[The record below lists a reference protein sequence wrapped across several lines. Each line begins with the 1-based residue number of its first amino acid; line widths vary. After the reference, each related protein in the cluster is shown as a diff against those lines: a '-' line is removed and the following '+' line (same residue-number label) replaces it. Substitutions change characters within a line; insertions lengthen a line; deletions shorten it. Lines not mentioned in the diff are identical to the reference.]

1 MRPQFLGSLRDC
13 VVRTC
18 SAPAGRKG
26 SGAGRGPTK
35 AGWVR
40 RIGGFVAAIAVL
52 LATAPALHAAVPYT
66 LKTADPLLDA
76 WRWQK
81 LVEFD
86 GKEPR
91 SMVEGADGAMW
102 FGSGDGVVRYDGLQ
116 WRYFLAADGL
126 AGTRV
131 GVLRRAKDGTIYAG
145 TEVGIFRFQKE
156 RWEKVFPAD
165 AATKLPITALICAAD
180 GAIWASSG
188 NFLFRLKDGNGTLFA
203 GSAMTEAESR
213 IFSGM
218 KTVVVP
224 SVIPM
229 TTAVK
234 SLLEDRTGLM
244 WCGLYS
250 GELVRFDPRAPDLS
264 VAEAWRFFTAQDGFR
279 KSRFDYSLC
288 EARDGKIWVGGD
300 LHDVGLNCYNP
311 VDNTWTYIDLPAIF
325 GTDGIARSIIQTSDG
340 AIWVGGLARLFR
352 FLDGEWRLYRAPEA
366 PVSASRTEL
375 LESRNGELWLLGLGD
390 DVQRVDAQGRRW
402 LKYEGLN
409 FECETPD
416 GRQWFLA
423 ADEGVV
429 CFDGKQWSRFG
440 VADGLMAS
448 PYALLCTSKGEL
460 WAAGTHED
468 KAMIARFDGSRW
480 IGAGPNRGIFAFT
493 SIIDSRALTEALDGS
508 LWFGAY
514 VNGRGTGLLQ
524 YDPAKGPPEA
534 ERAWTVHTGVGYT
547 FSYGFAVAKNGAL
560 FSGTYGGLAR
570 YAGGK
575 WERLDPKPIDAITQS
590 RDGEVWVGTRG
601 TGVYRYDE
609 KNPVAYTMKE
619 GLRASGITAMFFDRD
634 NHLWAGTN
642 KGVSRFDGTEW
653 VTDVFP
659 GERFAIAREGG
670 GFRQSSDGALW
681 LNQSSREWMR
691 RALPGGKLSAATIK
705 AFWTVRYHRE
715 TEAPR
720 TEILAALKRVSQP
733 GNTAI
738 SWRGIDPW
746 WRTAESELRYSYRI
760 DGGAWSKFGPETN
773 HVFLELP
780 TGAHTFEVRA
790 RDRDLNVE
798 ATPARVEFT
807 VVPPVWRQPWFLGL
821 MGLLTAA
828 IAMQTYR
835 VVRRDQRLRASNQ
848 RLSAEIQERTK
859 AESRLTEKTS
869 QLEDE
874 VEERRAVQT
883 ELEERKISL
892 EKEIDERKRM
902 EREIEKIHR
911 ELMQASHQAGM
922 AEVATSVL
930 HNIGNALNS
939 INVSATLAEEKLK
952 QFRVANLAKAAE
964 LLEAHAA
971 EPNFLTT
978 DAKGK
983 LVPGFLKN
991 LSEDWASL
999 LAGSGTELKSLRQN
1013 IEHVKEIVATQQ
1025 EYARFSGLIE
1035 TVKVSEMVEDAL
1047 RMNADALH
1055 RHVVELVR
1063 DYQADGLIEIE
1074 KSKLLQI
1081 LVNFIQ
1087 NAKQACAE
1095 SARPDKRIVLRLR
1108 QPAPGK
1114 IQIEVIDNGV
1124 GIPAENMTRIFN
1136 HGFTTRKTGHGFG
1149 LHSSANA
1156 AKAIGA
1162 NLTVRSDGEGQGA
1175 TFALEL
1181 TLVVDT
1187 PQTGALRSPA

>member
-1 MRPQFLGSLRDC
+1 
-13 VVRTC
+13 
-18 SAPAGRKG
+18 
-26 SGAGRGPTK
+26 
-35 AGWVR
+35 
-40 RIGGFVAAIAVL
+40 
-52 LATAPALHAAVPYT
+52 
-66 LKTADPLLDA
+66 
-76 WRWQK
+76 
-81 LVEFD
+81 
-86 GKEPR
+86 
-91 SMVEGADGAMW
+91 MVEGADGAMW
-102 FGSGDGVVRYDGLQ
+102 FGAGDGVVRYDGMQ
-116 WRYFLAADGL
+116 WRYFFAADGL
-126 AGTRV
+126 EGANV
-131 GVLRRAKDGTIYAG
+131 GVLRCAKDGTIYAG
-145 TEVGIFRFQKE
+145 TEAGIFRFQKE
-156 RWEKVFPAD
+156 KWEKVFPAD
-165 AATKLPITALICAAD
+165 AAMKMPITALICAAD

-188 NFLFRLKDGNGTLFA
+188 NFLFRLKDGKGTLYA
-203 GSAMTEAESR
+203 NSAKVDAEPR

-224 SVIPM
+224 PGIPM
-229 TTAVK
+229 TTPVK
-234 SLLEDRTGLM
+234 SLLEDRTGMM

-264 VAEAWRFFTAQDGFR
+264 VAEAWRFFTSQDGFR
-279 KSRFDYSLC
+279 KSRFDYALC

-300 LHDVGLNCYNP
+300 MHDVGLNCYNP
-311 VDNTWTYIDLPAIF
+311 ADNTWTYIDLPAIF

-375 LESRNGELWLLGLGD
+375 LESRSGDLWLLGLGD

-409 FECETPD
+409 FQCETPD
-416 GRQWFLA
+416 GRQWFVA
-423 ADEGVV
+423 ADDGVV

-448 PYALLCTSKGEL
+448 PYGLLCTRKGEL

-468 KAMIARFDGSRW
+468 KVMIARFDGGRW
-480 IGAGPNRGIFAFT
+480 IGAGPNRGAFAFT
-493 SIIDSRALTEALDGS
+493 SIIDSRALTEAQDGS

-514 VNGRGTGLLQ
+514 VNGGGTGLLQ

-534 ERAWTVHTGVGYT
+534 ERAWTVHTGTGYT
-547 FSYGFAVAKNGAL
+547 FSYGFAVAKNGIL

-609 KNPVAYTMKE
+609 KNPVAYTMKD
-619 GLRASGITAMFFDRD
+619 GLRANGITALFFDRD

-642 KGVSRFDGTEW
+642 KGVSRFDGTNW

-670 GFRQSSDGALW
+670 GFRQSADGALW

-691 RALPGGKLSAATIK
+691 RTLPGGKLREATLRN
-705 AFWTVRYHRE
+705 FWTVRYRRE
-715 TEAPR
+715 TAAPR
-720 TEILAALKRVSQP
+720 TEIVAALKRVSQP

-738 SWRGIDPW
+738 SWRGADPW
-746 WRTAESELRYSYRI
+746 WRTAENELRYSYRI
-760 DGGAWSKFGPETN
+760 DGGAWSKFGSETN
-773 HVFLELP
+773 RVFLELP

-798 ATPARVEFT
+798 PTPARVEFT
-807 VVPPVWRQPWFLGL
+807 VVPPVWQQPWFLGL
-821 MGLLTAA
+821 LGLLTAA
-828 IAMQTYR
+828 IATQTYR
-835 VVRRDQRLRASNQ
+835 VIRRDQRLHASNEM
-848 RLSAEIQERTK
+848 LSAEITERTN
-859 AESRLTEKTS
+859 AEGRLTEKTT

-874 VEERRAVQT
+874 VEERRAIQT
-883 ELEERKISL
+883 ELEEQKISL

-930 HNIGNALNS
+930 HNIGNVLNS

-952 QFRVANLAKAAE
+952 QFRVTNLAKAAD
-964 LLEAHAA
+964 LLEARAA
-971 EPNFLTT
+971 EPGFLTT

-983 LVPGFLKN
+983 LLPGFLKT
-991 LSEDWASL
+991 LSEDWTNL
-999 LAGSGTELKSLRQN
+999 LAGSGRELKSLRQN
-1013 IEHVKEIVATQQ
+1013 VEHVKEIVATQQ

-1035 TVKVSEMVEDAL
+1035 KVKVSEMVEDAI
-1047 RMNADALH
+1047 RMNADALN
-1055 RHVVELVR
+1055 RHEVELVR
-1063 DYQADGLIEIE
+1063 DYRADGMIEIE

-1087 NAKQACAE
+1087 NAKQACVE
-1095 SARPDKRIVLRLR
+1095 SARPDKRIVLRLQ

-1124 GIPAENMTRIFN
+1124 GIPTENMTRIFN
-1136 HGFTTRKTGHGFG
+1136 HGFTTRKSGHGFG

-1156 AKAIGA
+1156 AKVLGA
-1162 NLTVRSDGEGQGA
+1162 NLTVRSDGVGHGA

-1181 TLVVDT
+1181 TLVADESDT
-1187 PQTGALRSPA
+1187 PLPI